1 VDITDTNNLIW
12 EDGMK
17 DSINTEMNRLLDN
30 AITESLAGIKVK
42 PETGEVRAKLRSEI
56 ISTREAIARHP
67 AFKQMVD
74 IAIEWFVAQVQP
86 ERERLQI
93 AEQKHK
99 AEIAKA
105 LKHVDGFEADYELKK
120 AEFAAAD
127 PATRRMQV
135 WADAIDRVLPLPE
148 GHKNGYTFDQ
158 AIRSRGL
165 VMAALAGMTS
175 VGTPIVKEE
184 TK

>member
-1 VDITDTNNLIW
+1 MNDCINIELI
-12 EDGMK
+12 
-17 DSINTEMNRLLDN
+17 RLLDN

-74 IAIEWFVAQVQP
+74 IALEWLVARVQP

-93 AEQKHK
+93 AEQRNKDN
-99 AEIAKA
+99 IAHA
-105 LKHVDGFEADYELKK
+105 LKQLDEFKADYELKK